1 MNTILRHLYTCTIV
15 FRYFVYTGFKNV
27 LASCLLYFLILCA
40 ELYVLMLQ
48 NNYTLSYFYKC
59 VHIISFFNHNAQ
71 KDINNKKYM
80 CHERNIMC
88 IINCLLICN
97 CVHVLLCLYVYVYVL
112 CYATFVFQ
120 GLHVVLF
127 INKVTCPI
135 YITTLTFGSRNND
148 KICINISTVNSCL
161 KGTILNVN
169 ENFIKWVCNKK
180 FIQFE
185 YIKNNLIRKSEA
197 HKNRVTKCNENQ
209 SKEETKNKA
218 PKIINTGKYMI
229 NQPVNITYQE
239 AQRRVIIGKYTKN
252 KPVNIIYQ
260 EDPQR
265 IIIKCVIIL
274 NSNKENSLTTMIIKS
289 INITYLFFK
298 PIIQNES

>member
-1 MNTILRHLYTCTIV
+1 M
-15 FRYFVYTGFKNV
+15 
-27 LASCLLYFLILCA
+27 
-40 ELYVLMLQ
+40 
-48 NNYTLSYFYKC
+48 
-59 VHIISFFNHNAQ
+59 
-71 KDINNKKYM
+71 
-80 CHERNIMC
+80 
-88 IINCLLICN
+88 
-97 CVHVLLCLYVYVYVL
+97 
-112 CYATFVFQ
+112 
-120 GLHVVLF
+120 VLF

-148 KICINISTVNSCL
+148 KICINISTVNSCF

-185 YIKNNLIRKSEA
+185 YIKNNLTS
-197 HKNRVTKCNENQ
+197 
-209 SKEETKNKA
+209 
-218 PKIINTGKYMI
+218 KYMI
-229 NQPVNITYQE
+229 NQPVKITYQE

-265 IIIKCVIIL
+265 IIIKCVILL
-274 NSNKENSLTTMIIKS
+274 NSNNENSLTTMIIKS

>member
-1 MNTILRHLYTCTIV
+1 
-15 FRYFVYTGFKNV
+15 
-27 LASCLLYFLILCA
+27 
-40 ELYVLMLQ
+40 
-48 NNYTLSYFYKC
+48 
-59 VHIISFFNHNAQ
+59 
-71 KDINNKKYM
+71 
-80 CHERNIMC
+80 
-88 IINCLLICN
+88 
-97 CVHVLLCLYVYVYVL
+97 
-112 CYATFVFQ
+112 
-120 GLHVVLF
+120 
-127 INKVTCPI
+127 
-135 YITTLTFGSRNND
+135 LTFGSRNND
-148 KICINISTVNSCL
+148 TICINISTVNSCL

-169 ENFIKWVCNKK
+169 ENSIKWVCNKK

-197 HKNRVTKCNENQ
+197 HKNRVTKCNENR

-239 AQRRVIIGKYTKN
+239 AQRRVIIGKYIKN

-265 IIIKCVIIL
+265 IIMKCVIIL

-289 INITYLFFK
+289 ININYLFFQ
-298 PIIQNES
+298 PINQNES

>member
-1 MNTILRHLYTCTIV
+1 
-15 FRYFVYTGFKNV
+15 
-27 LASCLLYFLILCA
+27 
-40 ELYVLMLQ
+40 MLQ

-59 VHIISFFNHNAQ
+59 VHIIYFFNHSAQ
-71 KDINNKKYM
+71 KDINNKEYM

-88 IINCLLICN
+88 IINCLLIRN

-127 INKVTCPI
+127 IYKVTCSI

-148 KICINISTVNSCL
+148 KICIKISIVNSCL

-185 YIKNNLIRKSEA
+185 YIKNNLIRQSEA
-197 HKNRVTKCNENQ
+197 HKIGWLNAMKF
-209 SKEETKNKA
+209 S
-218 PKIINTGKYMI
+218 PKKK
-229 NQPVNITYQE
+229 Q
-239 AQRRVIIGKYTKN
+239 K
-252 KPVNIIYQ
+252 
-260 EDPQR
+260 
-265 IIIKCVIIL
+265 IKHP
-274 NSNKENSLTTMIIKS
+274 K
-289 INITYLFFK
+289 
-298 PIIQNES
+298 